1 MAESTHR
8 TPPIASAGPF
18 ARFWLRFSPS
28 FLPIF
33 AVLTALIITV
43 PFMVLTGGQGDV
55 ARGLNIA
62 GTAYSA
68 LIEGATGLVVNDRL
82 STDDL
87 ALAQQFAASG
97 ADLRRTDLRSLATHL
112 NTLAAADPAQA
123 RSFAETLAQLPGSD
137 ADEQL
142 TELGS
147 RLPDIAA
154 IGADKLNGMRL
165 LITELAQL
173 ERADVRSLAEDI
185 AAEDSLSAESRAALE
200 AAAPSAAALSDAD
213 ALSTMQVVDEQGIVA
228 LERAVEQ
235 LTLLDTLGID
245 PASQAASDLTAMA
258 GLRGGVADARVLAET
273 ITRVD
278 AAMISDL
285 SALAEQLNTVRE
297 LYTRGLLT
305 DDNVA
310 AAIETELPAR
320 SFANLIVRRPGNRL
334 VIAPGISTVGV
345 VNIDKVSTP
354 DDPNDVVPEVVYLR
368 LTNSALLFF
377 PANLESMI
385 VRSIPFVIAGLAVAL
400 GFKGGLFNI
409 GAEGQLY
416 IGATLAV
423 WVGFS
428 PIFTGLPAVIH
439 LPLVLLSG
447 ILGGALW
454 GAIPGALKAFTGA
467 HEVIV
472 TIMLN
477 FVAVLLV
484 DWLIKST
491 NPLILLDP
499 TASTPRTPYIAESAR
514 LPTFDTLS
522 TALFVV
528 AGILVALYGIWSQRN
543 QGGPRNFVR
552 PILNGI
558 LVTLI
563 GLFLSWVTVTGSL
576 HFGLL
581 LMIAAVLFT
590 DWFLNRT
597 TLGFEMRT
605 VGTNPDAARYAG
617 MSVRRNIIVA
627 MMMSGAL
634 AGLAG
639 ISEISGKVFSMQP
652 AFFSG
657 LGFDAIAVALLAR
670 TNPRNMIAAGF
681 LWGSLLAGAGL
692 MQVRANLSID
702 LVKIIQA
709 LIIMF
714 IAADAIVRYIWRI
727 PKTGERE
734 ATSIFSKGWGG

>member
-1 MAESTHR
+1 MAEPTHH
-8 TPPIASAGPF
+8 TPPPAGAF
-18 ARFWLRFSPS
+18 ARFWMRFSPS
-28 FLPIF
+28 FLPLL

-43 PFMVLTGGQGDV
+43 PFMVLTGGEGDV
-55 ARGLNIA
+55 SSGLNIA

-82 STDDL
+82 SPDDL
-87 ALAQQFAASG
+87 ALAEQFAASG
-97 ADLRRTDLRSLATHL
+97 ADLRRTELRSLANNL
-112 NTLAAADPAQA
+112 NTLAASDPAQA
-123 RSFAETLAQLPGSD
+123 RRYAETLALLPD
-137 ADEQL
+137 DVDDEQL

-154 IGADKLNGMRL
+154 VGSETLNQMRL
-165 LITELAQL
+165 LIAELAQAD
-173 ERADVRSLAEDI
+173 RGDVRSLAESI
-185 AAEDSLSAESRAALE
+185 AREDSLSADSRAALE
-200 AAAPSAAALSDAD
+200 ALAPSAAGLSDAD
-213 ALSTMQVVDEQGIVA
+213 ALAFMQVVDAQGIVS
-228 LERAVEQ
+228 LERAAEQ
-235 LTLLDTLGID
+235 LTLLDTLGIPPD
-245 PASQAASDLTAMA
+245 SQAASDLTAMSA
-258 GLRGGVADARVLAET
+258 LRGGVADARALADT
-273 ITRVD
+273 VTRVD
-278 AAMISDL
+278 TAGVTNL
-285 SALAEQLNTVRE
+285 SSLAEQLNIVRE
-297 LYTRGLLT
+297 LYSQGLLT

-334 VIAPGISTVGV
+334 VIAPGVSPVGV
-345 VNIDKVSTP
+345 VSIDSANTP
-354 DDPNDVVPEVVYLR
+354 DDPGDDVPEVVYLR
-368 LTNSALLFF
+368 LANSALLFF

-400 GFKGGLFNI
+400 GFKAGLFNI

-439 LPLVLLSG
+439 LPLVLVAG

-491 NPLILLDP
+491 DPLILLDP
-499 TASTPRTPYIAESAR
+499 AASTPRTPYIADSAR
-514 LPTFDTLS
+514 LPTFDTIS
-522 TALFVV
+522 TLAFVA
-528 AGILVALYGIWSQRN
+528 AGVLVALWGFWSQRS
-543 QGGPRNFVR
+543 QSGPRNYLR
-552 PILNGI
+552 PVLNGV

-563 GLFLSWVTVTGSL
+563 GLFLGWVAVTGSL
-576 HFGLL
+576 HLGLV
-581 LMIAAVLFT
+581 LMIAAVWFT
-590 DWFLNRT
+590 EWFLNKT

-617 MSVRRNIIVA
+617 MSVRRNIILA
-627 MMMSGAL
+627 MAMSGAL

-652 AFFSG
+652 SFFSG

-692 MQVRANLSID
+692 MQVRANISID

-714 IAADAIVRYIWRI
+714 IAADAIVRYVWRV
-727 PKTGERE
+727 PKASERE
-734 ATSIFSKGWGG
+734 ATSTFSKGWGS

>member
-1 MAESTHR
+1 MAESTQR
-8 TPPIASAGPF
+8 TPPPLAH
-18 ARFWLRFSPS
+18 FWFRFSPS
-28 FLPIF
+28 ILPIL

-43 PFMVLTGGQGDV
+43 PFMVLTGGKGDV
-55 ARGLNIA
+55 GRGLNIA

-82 STDDL
+82 SPDDL
-87 ALAQQFAASG
+87 ELAEQFAASG
-97 ADLRRTDLRSLATHL
+97 PDLQRTELRSLATNL
-112 NTLAAADPAQA
+112 NTLAAADSVQA
-123 RSFAETLAQLPGSD
+123 RSFVETLALLPDS
-137 ADEQL
+137 ANDEQL
-142 TELGS
+142 TELGG
-147 RLPDIAA
+147 RIPDIIA
-154 IGADKLNGMRL
+154 IGPDRLNSMRL
-165 LITELAQL
+165 LIAELAQAD
-173 ERADVRSLAEDI
+173 RGDVRGLAEAI
-185 AAEDSLSAESRAALE
+185 AREDSLSAESRAALE
-200 AAAPSAAALSDAD
+200 AVAPSAATLSDAD
-213 ALSTMQVVDEQGIVA
+213 ALAYMQIVDEQGIVA
-228 LERAVEQ
+228 LERAAEQ
-235 LTLLDTLGID
+235 LAQLNTLGID
-245 PASQAASDLTAMA
+245 LASPAAADLTAMA
-258 GLRGGVADARVLAET
+258 TLRGGVADAR
-273 ITRVD
+273 
-278 AAMISDL
+278 
-285 SALAEQLNTVRE
+285 ALADTVTRADVAGITDLTALAQQLNIVRE
-297 LYTRGLLT
+297 LYTQGVLT
-305 DDNVA
+305 DNNVA
-310 AAIETELPAR
+310 AAVDTELEAR
-320 SFANLIVRRPGNRL
+320 SFANLIVLRPGNRL
-334 VIAPGISTVGV
+334 IIAPGNAATGV
-345 VNIDKVSTP
+345 VMI
-354 DDPNDVVPEVVYLR
+354 DPNATPADSSDDVPEAVYLR
-368 LTNSALLFF
+368 LGNSALLFF

-439 LPLVLLSG
+439 LPLVLVAG
-447 ILGGALW
+447 IIGGALW

-491 NPLILLDP
+491 DPLILLDP
-499 TASTPRTPYIAESAR
+499 AASTPRTPYIATGAR
-514 LPTFDTLS
+514 LPTFDTLP
-522 TALFVV
+522 TIAFIL
-528 AGILVALYGIWSQRN
+528 AGVLVAVWGIWSQRN
-543 QGGPRNFVR
+543 SNSPRNYVR
-552 PILNGI
+552 PVLNGV

-563 GLFLSWVTVTGSL
+563 GMFLSWVTVTGSL
-576 HFGLL
+576 HLGLL
-581 LMIAAVLFT
+581 LMIAAVWFT
-590 DWFLNRT
+590 DWFLNKT

-617 MSVRRNIIVA
+617 MSVRRNIILA
-627 MMMSGAL
+627 MAMSGAL

-692 MQVRANLSID
+692 MQVRANISID

-714 IAADAIVRYIWRI
+714 IAADAIVRTIWRV
-727 PKTGERE
+727 PKTGDRE
-734 ATSIFSKGWGG
+734 GMSTFSKGWGG

>member
-1 MAESTHR
+1 MAEPTHR
-8 TPPIASAGPF
+8 TPPIASAGAF

-28 FLPIF
+28 FLPLF

-43 PFMVLTGGQGDV
+43 PFMVLTGGEGDV
-55 ARGLNIA
+55 SRGLNIA

-87 ALAQQFAASG
+87 ALAEEFAASG
-97 ADLRRTDLRSLATHL
+97 NLRRTELRSLVNQL
-112 NTLAAADPAQA
+112 NTLAASDPAQA
-123 RSFAETLAQLPGSD
+123 RSFAQTLAQLPEGVD
-137 ADEQL
+137 DEQL

-154 IGADKLNGMRL
+154 IGAPTLNSMRP
-165 LITELAQL
+165 LIAELAQL
-173 ERADVRSLAEDI
+173 DRGDVRSLAEDI
-185 AAEDSLSAESRAALE
+185 AREDSLSAESRAALE
-200 AAAPSAAALSDAD
+200 AVAPSAADLSDAD
-213 ALSTMQVVDEQGIVA
+213 VLASMQVVDEQGIVA

-235 LTLLDTLGID
+235 LAVLDTLGID
-245 PASQAASDLTAMA
+245 PSSPAAADLTAMSS
-258 GLRGGVADARVLAET
+258 LRGGVADARALADT

-278 AAMISDL
+278 AAGVNDL
-285 SALAEQLNTVRE
+285 TALAAQLNIVRE
-297 LYTRGLLT
+297 LYSRGLLT

-310 AAIETELPAR
+310 AAIDTELPAQ

-345 VNIDKVSTP
+345 VNADPANTP
-354 DDPNDVVPEVVYLR
+354 DDASDDVAEVVYLR
-368 LTNSALLFF
+368 LANSALLFF

-400 GFKGGLFNI
+400 GFKAGLFNI

-428 PIFTGLPAVIH
+428 PIFAGLPAVIH
-439 LPLVLLSG
+439 LPLVLVAG
-447 ILGGALW
+447 IIGGALW

-477 FVAVLLV
+477 YVAVLLV

-491 NPLILLDP
+491 DPLILLDP

-514 LPTFDTLS
+514 LPTFDTIP
-522 TALFVV
+522 TVAFILFGV
-528 AGILVALYGIWSQRN
+528 LVALWGIWMQRN
-543 QGGPRNFVR
+543 QHGPRNYVR
-552 PILNGI
+552 PILNGV
-558 LVTLI
+558 LMTLI
-563 GLFLSWVTVTGSL
+563 GLFLSWVAVTGSL
-576 HFGLL
+576 HLGLL
-581 LMIAAVLFT
+581 LMILAVWFT
-590 DWFLNRT
+590 EWFLNKT

-617 MSVRRNIIVA
+617 MSVRRNIVLA
-627 MMMSGAL
+627 MAMSGAL

-652 AFFSG
+652 TFFSG

-681 LWGSLLAGAGL
+681 LWGALLTGAGL
-692 MQVRANLSID
+692 MQVRANISID

-714 IAADAIVRYIWRI
+714 IAADAIVRYIWRV
-727 PKTGERE
+727 PKTSERE
-734 ATSIFSKGWGG
+734 TTSTFLKGWGG